1 MAILYL
7 KKCIWTNLVMLIT
20 TTSIAILEE
29 IKQWTKTITTTYKN
43 LVQVDI
49 LFVFWLLIFYLLF
62 LKYIYIQILSKTSYF
77 ELHVESR

>member
-49 LFVFWLLIFYLLF
+49 LFVFWLLIFYLF
-62 LKYIYIQILSKTSYF
+62 VLKYIYIQILSKTSYF

>member
-49 LFVFWLLIFYLLF
+49 LFVF
-62 LKYIYIQILSKTSYF
+62 
-77 ELHVESR
+77 

>member
-1 MAILYL
+1 
-7 KKCIWTNLVMLIT
+7 MLIT